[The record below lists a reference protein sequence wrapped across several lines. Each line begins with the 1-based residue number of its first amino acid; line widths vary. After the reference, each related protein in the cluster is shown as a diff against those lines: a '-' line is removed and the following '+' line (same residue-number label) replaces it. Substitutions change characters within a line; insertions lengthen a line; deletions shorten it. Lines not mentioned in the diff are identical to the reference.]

1 MSKDIYPALTGAVA
15 TWNQINVISNNLSN
29 VSTNGFKAK
38 RVAFSSYAE
47 RQGLLADGYTQ
58 LSKMKDDPS
67 VGTMM
72 QDGVDTHFAINGE
85 GYFAVESKE
94 GEVLLMRNGLFQF
107 DNQGFLVNSV
117 GEKVLSDGGDYI
129 QMNQDEQLLNVTKY
143 GEILDQDGSARAR
156 LMILQTDETEPLM
169 GTRFRGS
176 NLKDVSGELE
186 IFQGALE
193 ASNTNPFREMV
204 EMMQATRYFES
215 FQKAMTTSSELDQ
228 KLNQSSKRS

>member
-143 GEILDQDGSARAR
+143 G
-156 LMILQTDETEPLM
+156 
-169 GTRFRGS
+169 
-176 NLKDVSGELE
+176 
-186 IFQGALE
+186 
-193 ASNTNPFREMV
+193 
-204 EMMQATRYFES
+204 
-215 FQKAMTTSSELDQ
+215 
-228 KLNQSSKRS
+228 

>member
-29 VSTNGFKAK
+29 VSTNGYKAK
-38 RVAFSSYAE
+38 RIAFESYGE
-47 RQGLLADGYTQ
+47 KQGLMADGYMQ
-58 LSKMKDDPS
+58 MSKMKNDES

-72 QDGVDTHFAINGE
+72 QDGVDTHFAINGQ

-107 DNQGFLVNSV
+107 DNQGFLVNSI

-143 GEILDQDGSARAR
+143 GEILDRDGSARAR
-156 LMILQTDETEPLM
+156 LMILQTDETEALM
-169 GTRFRGS
+169 GTRFRGK
-176 NLKDVSGELE
+176 NIRDVSGQLE
-186 IFQGALE
+186 VLQGALE

-204 EMMQATRYFES
+204 EMMQATRYFET
-215 FQKAMTTSSELDQ
+215 FQKSMTTSAELDQ
-228 KLNQSSKRS
+228 KLIQSSKRS

>member
-15 TWNQINVISNNLSN
+15 TWNQINIISNNLSN
-29 VSTNGFKAK
+29 VSTNGYKAK
-38 RVAFSSYAE
+38 RIAFESYGE
-47 RQGLLADGYTQ
+47 KKGLMADGYMQ
-58 LSKMKDDPS
+58 MSKMKDDES

-72 QDGVDTHFAINGE
+72 QDGVDTHFAINGQ

-117 GEKVLSDGGDYI
+117 GEKVLSDGGAYI

-156 LMILQTDETEPLM
+156 LMILQTDETEALM
-169 GTRFRGS
+169 GTRFRGK
-176 NLKDVSGELE
+176 NIRDVSGQLE
-186 IFQGALE
+186 VLQGTLE

-204 EMMQATRYFES
+204 EMMQATRYFET
-215 FQKAMTTSSELDQ
+215 FQKAMTTSAELDQ

>member
-1 MSKDIYPALTGAVA
+1 MSRDIYPALTGAVA

-29 VSTNGFKAK
+29 VSTNGYKAK
-38 RVAFSSYAE
+38 RIAFESYGE
-47 RQGLLADGYTQ
+47 KQGLMADGYMQ
-58 LSKMKDDPS
+58 MSKMKNDES

-72 QDGVDTHFAINGE
+72 QDGVDTHFAINGQ

-107 DNQGFLVNSV
+107 DNQGFLVNSI

-143 GEILDQDGSARAR
+143 GEILDRDGSARAR
-156 LMILQTDETEPLM
+156 LMILQTDETEALM
-169 GTRFRGS
+169 GTRFRGK
-176 NLKDVSGELE
+176 NIRDVSGQLE
-186 IFQGALE
+186 VLQGALE

-204 EMMQATRYFES
+204 EMMQATRYFET
-215 FQKAMTTSSELDQ
+215 FQKSMTTSAELDQ
-228 KLNQSSKRS
+228 KLIQSSKRS